1 MPAKNLTEDALIQL
15 LVTSWVALRAGTL
28 DDARRARLD
37 DERPEWQAE
46 AAQLIAEGL
55 LAYVT
60 VEWVAPEL
68 AHDREADP
76 DAATTAEEFTAR
88 LQGHL
93 LDFAGYRSQ
102 LARVR
107 RLTTH

>member
-1 MPAKNLTEDALIQL
+1 MPAKNLTEEALIQL

-28 DDARRARLD
+28 DNARRALLD
-37 DERPEWQAE
+37 HERPDWQAE

-60 VEWVAPEL
+60 VEWVEPEL

-76 DAATTAEEFTAR
+76 GAVTTAEDFTAR

-93 LDFAGYRSQ
+93 LDFAAYRRQ

-107 RLTTH
+107 RLITH